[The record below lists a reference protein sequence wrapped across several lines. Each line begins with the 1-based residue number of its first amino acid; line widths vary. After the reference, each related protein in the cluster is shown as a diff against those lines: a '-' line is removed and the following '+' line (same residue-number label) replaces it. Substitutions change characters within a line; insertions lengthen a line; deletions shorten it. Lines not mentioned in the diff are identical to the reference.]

1 MSRVLIIEDRPERRK
16 TIMRANDFLELEK
29 FKENGWVT
37 LKTEMPISREDL
49 INELS
54 QYDLIAI
61 HRSWMTQTG
70 VGNVIEEFLTNEN
83 KFLITFSGGITQ
95 NLLMNNRKRLNINST
110 DFYKHNLIEVIE
122 RFVNENEECSEPLLE
137 LLYGRSWKL
146 PLLMQ
151 YRNILWLGGQ
161 AFNQEK
167 EFALRELIDDNATD
181 ELHLEFINGL
191 IEKELINFSM

>member
-16 TIMRANDFLELEK
+16 TIMSDNDFSELEK
-29 FKENGWVT
+29 LKDKGWVT
-37 LKTEMPISREDL
+37 LDTKLPISKEEL
-49 INELS
+49 ISVLS

-61 HRSWMTQTG
+61 HRSWMAQAG
-70 VGNVIEEFLTNEN
+70 VGNVIEEFITNEN

-95 NLLMNNRKRLNINST
+95 NLLMNNRKRLNINSV
-110 DFYKHNLIEVIE
+110 DFYQRNLIAVIE
-122 RFVNENEECSEPLLE
+122 RYANDECSEPLLE

-161 AFNQEK
+161 TFNQEK
-167 EFALRELIDDNATD
+167 EFALRELLDDNATD
-181 ELHLEFINGL
+181 ELKMEFINDL
-191 IEKELINFSM
+191 IEKELINFSL

>member
-1 MSRVLIIEDRPERRK
+1 MGRVLIIEDRPERRK
-16 TIMRANDFLELEK
+16 ALMSDNDFSELEK
-29 FKENGWVT
+29 LKDKGWVT
-37 LKTEMPISREDL
+37 LDTKLPISKEEL
-49 INELS
+49 ISVLS

-61 HRSWMTQTG
+61 HRSWMAQAG
-70 VGNVIEEFLTNEN
+70 VGNVIEEFTKER

-122 RFVNENEECSEPLLE
+122 RFVNDNEECSEPLLE

-161 AFNQEK
+161 TFNQEK
-167 EFALRELIDDNATD
+167 EFALRELLDDNATD
-181 ELHLEFINGL
+181 ELKMEFINDL
-191 IEKELINFSM
+191 IEKELINFSL